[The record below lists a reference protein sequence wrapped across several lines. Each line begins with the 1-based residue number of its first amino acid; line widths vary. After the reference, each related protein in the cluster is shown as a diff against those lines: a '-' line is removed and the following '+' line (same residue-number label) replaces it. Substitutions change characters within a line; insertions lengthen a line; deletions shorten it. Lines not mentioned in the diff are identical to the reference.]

1 MRKIAITMLLVSS
14 VAACASDGGGTAL
27 APDALRWCNE
37 HASEAV
43 YPALLAQG
51 VTENDATML
60 MDDMNM
66 RDAGRGQ
73 QDQRW
78 IRACQ
83 AAYSQR

>member
-1 MRKIAITMLLVSS
+1 MRSIVGSVVLLVALAGCGST
-14 VAACASDGGGTAL
+14 GGGTAL
-27 APDALRWCNE
+27 ADDELRWCNE
-37 HASEAV
+37 HTSDAV
-43 YPALLAQG
+43 YAMLLTQG

-66 RDAGRGQ
+66 RQAGRGQ

-83 AAYSQR
+83 AAYRQR